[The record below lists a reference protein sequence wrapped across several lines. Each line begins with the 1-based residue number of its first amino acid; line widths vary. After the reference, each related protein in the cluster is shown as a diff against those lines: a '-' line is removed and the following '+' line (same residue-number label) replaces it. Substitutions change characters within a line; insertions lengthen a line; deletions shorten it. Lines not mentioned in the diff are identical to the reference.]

1 MKEFHEQEIK
11 THRAKADAHVDSL
24 KQEHEV
30 TKQKVKVL

>member
-24 KQEHEV
+24 KQEHDV
-30 TKQKVKVL
+30 TKLKVGVY